1 MKNWWANPRIPIS
14 PERKLQAAWL
24 ILLFTLVAWPVS
36 LFLIDEPPVIL
47 SLSWLALT
55 ITALDIIV
63 SSDVS
68 AEVSVETDEADVK
81 AEAHS

>member
-1 MKNWWANPRIPIS
+1 MKEWWANPRIPIS
-14 PERKLQAAWL
+14 PTRKLQAAWIILAATL
-24 ILLFTLVAWPVS
+24 ILWPVS
-36 LFLIDEPPVIL
+36 LLLIDEPPVIL

-68 AEVSVETDEADVK
+68 SEVSDDTE
-81 AEAHS
+81 